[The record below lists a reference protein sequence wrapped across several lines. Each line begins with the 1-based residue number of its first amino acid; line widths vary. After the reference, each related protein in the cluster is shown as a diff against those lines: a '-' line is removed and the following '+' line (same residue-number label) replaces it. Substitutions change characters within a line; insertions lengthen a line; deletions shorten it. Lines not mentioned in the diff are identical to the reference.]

1 MRTALACMIFAISM
15 GSNLSVVDCQSASHR
30 SNIRGVFQ
38 VHGDGAPPC
47 SARSSPSRMT
57 RNQQVALGD
66 RPSFRQ
72 RH

>member
-38 VHGDGAPPC
+38 VHGDGA
-47 SARSSPSRMT
+47 SP
-57 RNQQVALGD
+57 L
-66 RPSFRQ
+66 
-72 RH
+72 